1 LTELATAHEQVA
13 QTKHSLTLSQ
23 QQAKQTLAQLAQ
35 KKKGAENDL
44 QQHMTALGMD
54 HKRLEK
60 VEGLAALLKEAGIP
74 DEEIGIYSATKPA

>member
-1 LTELATAHEQVA
+1 
-13 QTKHSLTLSQ
+13 
-23 QQAKQTLAQLAQ
+23 LAQ